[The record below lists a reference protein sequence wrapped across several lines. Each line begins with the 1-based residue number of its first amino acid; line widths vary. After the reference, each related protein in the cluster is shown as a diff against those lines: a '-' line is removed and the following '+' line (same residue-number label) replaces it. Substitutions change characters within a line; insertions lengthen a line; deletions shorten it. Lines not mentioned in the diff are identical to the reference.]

1 MELTVKVIG
10 VLVAIV
16 TVVSLVGVLT
26 GWQKWNEGTKNDDP
40 NKSDQGLKAMV
51 LGGIGAVVAAGIGAA
66 IITQINSISF

>member
-1 MELTVKVIG
+1 MGLTIKVIG

-51 LGGIGAVVAAGIGAA
+51 LGGIGAVVASGIGAA
-66 IITQINSISF
+66 IITQLNSISF